1 MRNNLKFFGRWL
13 RNPARVGSVVPSSR
27 ALAAAMAAEIDPL
40 APGVVVELGG
50 GTGNITAALLNCGI
64 RPTDIV
70 VIEREASL
78 AEMITKR
85 FPEVTVILGDAQHLQ
100 SLLQH
105 AGVGKVKAIVSGLP
119 LLSLPR
125 DTERW
130 ILNQCFAVLPV
141 DGYLV
146 QFTYGPRAPVERSI
160 AESLKL
166 MSARAAWVLENLPP
180 AAVWVYRRQASL
192 LAGTAGTTGTQGLK
206 RSA

>member
-1 MRNNLKFFGRWL
+1 MRNNLKFFGQWL
-13 RNPARVGSVVPSSR
+13 RNPARVGSLIPSSR
-27 ALAAAMAAEIDPL
+27 ALANAMAAEIDPL

-50 GTGNITAALLNCGI
+50 GTGNITAALLDCGI
-64 RPTDIV
+64 PPQEIV

-78 AEMITKR
+78 AKMIAKR
-85 FPEVTVILGDAQHLQ
+85 FPEITVIQGDAQHLQ

-105 AGVGKVKAIVSGLP
+105 SGVCRVKAIVSGLP

-130 ILNQCFAVLPV
+130 ILSQCFAVLPIN
-141 DGYLV
+141 GYLV

-160 AESLKL
+160 AASLKL
-166 MSARAAWVLENLPP
+166 MSARVAWVLENLPP
-180 AAVWVYRRQASL
+180 AAVWVYRRQASQ
-192 LAGTAGTTGTQGLK
+192 LANVQDTTGEQGLK